1 MKDTAGDP
9 SHLFLNRVPLPRLSR
24 AEGGFMPVSHAAGI
38 ARSQIDLKSK
48 TESVGLEISLPSSKS
63 PR

>member
-1 MKDTAGDP
+1 MKDTEGDP

-38 ARSQIDLKSK
+38 A
-48 TESVGLEISLPSSKS
+48 
-63 PR
+63 